1 MSKSAYPQ
9 LTVARPFAV
18 RRSEL
23 TCPAHSLPMMAKA
36 AASKADEVIFDLEDA
51 CALSQKVGARKT
63 LIEALK
69 TLDFGAKIRA
79 FRPNGVRTRFFYRD
93 VIEVVEAAG
102 AHLDAL
108 VLPKAIGPEDV
119 LFADRLLSGV
129 EESVG
134 LPPGRIRIEAL
145 IESAAG
151 LLKAESIAA
160 CSPRMASLIFG
171 IADYAGD
178 VGARDFKDADPAL
191 FHYPRA
197 HVVAAARAAGLD
209 AIDHVTVQ
217 FRDLDRCR
225 ADAEQGS
232 RLGFDGKWAIH
243 PAQVEV
249 INDVFTPTAF
259 EIQRAVQIL
268 EAYRR
273 ADVAGGLG
281 AIALGD
287 EMIDAAS
294 LRIEWK
300 RIAVARKAGLL
311 PDEA

>member
-1 MSKSAYPQ
+1 MSEGSYPQ
-9 LTVARPFAV
+9 LTVARPFSV

-23 TCPAHSLPMMAKA
+23 TCPAHSLKMMAKA
-36 AASKADEVIFDLEDA
+36 AGSSADEVIFDLEDA
-51 CALSQKVGARKT
+51 CALSQKVGARHT
-63 LIEALK
+63 LIEAFK
-69 TLDFGAKIRA
+69 TLDFGGKVRA

-102 AHLDAL
+102 AKLDVL
-108 VLPKAIGPEDV
+108 VLPKALGPDEV
-119 LFADRLLSGV
+119 LFADRLLTQV
-129 EESVG
+129 EENVG
-134 LPPGRIRIEAL
+134 LPVGRIRIEAL

-151 LLKAESIAA
+151 LLKAEAIAA

-178 VGARDFKDADPAL
+178 VGARDFREDGPAL

-197 HVVAAARAAGLD
+197 HIVAAARAAGLD

-217 FRDLDRCR
+217 YKDLERCR
-225 ADAEQGS
+225 VEAEQAG

-243 PAQVEV
+243 PSQVDV
-249 INDVFTPTAF
+249 INQAFTPTKP
-259 EIQRAVQIL
+259 ELERALQIL
-268 EAYRR
+268 EAYRK
-273 ADVAGGLG
+273 ADVGEGLG
-281 AIALGD
+281 AITLGD

-294 LRIEWK
+294 LRVEWK

-311 PDEA
+311 PP